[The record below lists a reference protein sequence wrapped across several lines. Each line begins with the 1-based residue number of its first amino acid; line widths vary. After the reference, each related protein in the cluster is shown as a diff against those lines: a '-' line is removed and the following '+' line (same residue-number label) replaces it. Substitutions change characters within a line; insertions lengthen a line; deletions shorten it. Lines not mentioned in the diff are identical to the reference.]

1 MRLHRSVWN
10 SLNTLEKFIFTEWHY
25 DSKHTLALA
34 KSMDP
39 VDKEVF
45 FLDIGPL
52 NWEEYFENTI
62 LGVREYLSKESPK
75 NLEAA
80 RRKDKILLG
89 LHVALQLAFYY
100 GIWKL
105 ICIFGLTSSKAA
117 LILPL
122 VFTFKIQ

>member
-1 MRLHRSVWN
+1 MRLHKSVWN

-62 LGVREYLSKESPK
+62 LGVREYLSKEPPK

-80 RRKDKILLG
+80 RRKDKM
-89 LHVALQLAFYY
+89 
-100 GIWKL
+100 
-105 ICIFGLTSSKAA
+105 
-117 LILPL
+117 
-122 VFTFKIQ
+122 

>member
-1 MRLHRSVWN
+1 MRLHKSVWN

-39 VDKEVF
+39 VDKQIF

-52 NWEEYFENTI
+52 NWEEYFQNTI

-80 RRKDKILLG
+80 RRKDKM
-89 LHVALQLAFYY
+89 
-100 GIWKL
+100 
-105 ICIFGLTSSKAA
+105 
-117 LILPL
+117 
-122 VFTFKIQ
+122 